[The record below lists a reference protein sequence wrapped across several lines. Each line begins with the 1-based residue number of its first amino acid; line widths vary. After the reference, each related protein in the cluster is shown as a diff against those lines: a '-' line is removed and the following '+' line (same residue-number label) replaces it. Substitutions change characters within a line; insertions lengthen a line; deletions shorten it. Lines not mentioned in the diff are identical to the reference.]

1 MGAELLIQSI
11 GFKANERFEVDQEWA
26 SSALAQARGAIAQL
40 DQTRFDAI
48 NEEMCGEYRD
58 ITAYRQILLGDV
70 DAVEAALADQG
81 RDADLMA
88 GGTGVVLLLTGGLS
102 WGDPP
107 TDLFDSITRLRHA
120 EVMPDA
126 RWPVKP

>member
-1 MGAELLIQSI
+1 MGAALLIQSI
-11 GFKANERFEVDQEWA
+11 GFKANQRFEVDQEWA
-26 SSALAQARGAIAQL
+26 SSSLAQARGAIAQL
-40 DQTRFDAI
+40 DQTRFEAI
-48 NEEMCGEYRD
+48 NEELCGEYSD
-58 ITAYRQILLGDV
+58 LAAYRELLLSDV
-70 DAVEAALADQG
+70 AAVEAALADQG

-88 GGTGVVLLLTGGLS
+88 GGAGVVLLISGGLS

-107 TDLFDSITRLRHA
+107 TDLYESITRLRHA